1 MRTPAQMDQVALL
14 TDFQVTYSMIESTHS
29 SGNRS
34 SAIGS
39 YYYWDL
45 RQDLR
50 CVKTK
55 VYWLTPGVEAKPST
69 SPMWVF
75 PIHVYC

>member
-34 SAIGS
+34 SAIRTDYFLGFETGFKMCENGS
-39 YYYWDL
+39 L
-45 RQDLR
+45 L
-50 CVKTK
+50 VKFKRSGKDFNIPT
-55 VYWLTPGVEAKPST
+55 
-69 SPMWVF
+69 WVF
-75 PIHVYC
+75 PYLYPT